1 MVGDSASLDGAQSSL
16 VDEYRALQII
26 NETGS
31 LIASQLDLEKV
42 VRAVVDAGVELT
54 GAEFG
59 AFFYNAVAED
69 GEKFLLYAL
78 SGADPKHFAAFP
90 HPRAT
95 KVFAPTFNG
104 DGVVRSDDIT
114 KDPRYGKMG
123 PHYGMPRNHLPV
135 RSYLAVPVISRSK
148 EVLGGL
154 FFGHAQT
161 GRFGVGH
168 ERITLGIAAQAA
180 IAIDNARLYDA
191 ARLEL
196 KRRQSTELTL
206 GETERRLSAVLDN
219 ATVSIFLMDD
229 RQHCIYM
236 NAAAERLTGFVFEET
251 RGRPLHD
258 VIHHTRPDGSPFPLH
273 ECAIDRAFPEN
284 DRQQGEEVF
293 VHKQGHFYPVA
304 FTASP
309 VRDASGT
316 TVGTV
321 IEVRDITEER
331 RNEETRTLLMREVD
345 HRARNAL
352 AVVQSLVKLTAAD
365 DLEGYKAKLLGR
377 ISALAR
383 AQGNLAERKWEGA
396 SLTDLVCQEL
406 VALCPRETFEVSG
419 PDILLRAEEA
429 QPVSMI
435 IHELATN
442 AFKHGALSRASG
454 RVLVEWRVDG
464 GELVLKW
471 REVGGPIVTA
481 PDRHGFGSKLIR
493 QLSQQV
499 GASFHKAWLE
509 EGVEATMRFTLPKPR
524 SVVSSS

>member
-1 MVGDSASLDGAQSSL
+1 MFGDTASLDGGKPSL

-26 NETGS
+26 NETGA

-59 AFFYNAVAED
+59 AFFYNAVGED

-95 KVFAPTFNG
+95 PVFAPTFHG
-104 DGVVRSDDIT
+104 EGVIRSDDIT
-114 KDPRYGKMG
+114 RDPRYGKMG
-123 PHYGMPRNHLPV
+123 PHHGMPRGHLPV
-135 RSYLAVPVISRSK
+135 RSYLAVPVISRSR

-161 GRFGVGH
+161 GRFGAGH
-168 ERITLGIAAQAA
+168 ERVMLGIAAQAA

-196 KRRQSTELTL
+196 KRRHSTELTL

-229 RQHCIYM
+229 RQHCVYM
-236 NAAAERLTGFVFEET
+236 NAAAERLTGFAFEET

-258 VIHHTRPDGSPFPLH
+258 VIHHTRPDGSHFPLH

-293 VHKQGHFYPVA
+293 VHKDGRFYPVA

-309 VRDASGT
+309 VRDASGV

-321 IEVRDITEER
+321 IEVRDITEEK
-331 RNEETRTLLMREVD
+331 RNEETRSLLMREVD

-365 DLEGYKAKLLGR
+365 DLEGYKSKLLGR

-396 SLTDLVCQEL
+396 SLKDLVCEEL
-406 VALCPRETFEVSG
+406 VALCPRDTFDVSG
-419 PDILLRAEEA
+419 PDILLRAEQA

-435 IHELATN
+435 VHELATN
-442 AFKHGALSRASG
+442 AFKHGALSRAAG
-454 RVLVEWRVDG
+454 RVDVTWRLEGDQ
-464 GELVLKW
+464 LVLTW
-471 REVGGPIVTA
+471 REIGGPAVRA

-499 GASFHKAWLE
+499 GASFHKDWLE
-509 EGVEATMRFTLPKPR
+509 QGIEATMRLPLPR
-524 SVVSSS
+524 PHVA

>member
-1 MVGDSASLDGAQSSL
+1 MQTELPSTDGGGASL
-16 VDEYRALQII
+16 VDEFRALQII
-26 NETGS
+26 NETGA
-31 LIASQLDLEKV
+31 LIASQLDLEKA

-59 AFFYNAVAED
+59 AFFYNAVGDD
-69 GEKFLLYAL
+69 GETLLLYAL
-78 SGADPKHFAAFP
+78 SGADPKHFSAFP

-95 KVFAPTFNG
+95 PVFGPTFRG
-104 DGVVRSDDIT
+104 EGVVRSDDIT
-114 KDPRYGKMG
+114 QDPRYGKMS
-123 PHYGMPRNHLPV
+123 PHHGMPKNHLPV
-135 RSYLAVPVISRSK
+135 RSYLAVPVVSRSK

-154 FFGHAQT
+154 FFGHASR
-161 GRFGVGH
+161 GRFGADH
-168 ERITLGIAAQAA
+168 ERIMLGIAGQAA

-196 KRRQSTELTL
+196 RRRQSTEATL
-206 GETERRLSAVLDN
+206 SQTERRLNAILDN

-236 NAAAERLTGFVFEET
+236 NAAAERLTGFAFEET
-251 RGRPLHD
+251 QGRPLHD
-258 VIHHTRPDGSPFPLH
+258 VIHHTRPDGSDFPLH

-284 DRQQGEEVF
+284 DRQQGEEIF
-293 VHKQGHFYPVA
+293 VHKSGRFYPVA

-309 VRDASGT
+309 VRDEKGV

-321 IEVRDITEER
+321 IEVRDITEEKR
-331 RNEETRTLLMREVD
+331 HEETRTLLMREVD

-352 AVVQSLVKLTAAD
+352 AVVQSLVKLTAAE
-365 DLEGYKAKLLGR
+365 DLETYKSKVLGR

-396 SLTDLVCQEL
+396 SLKDIVCEEL
-406 VALCPRETFEVSG
+406 VALCHRDTFEASG
-419 PDILLRAEEA
+419 PDVLLRTEQA

-442 AFKHGALSRASG
+442 AFKHGALSVPSG
-454 RVLVEWRVDG
+454 MVRVDWVCSGSDLVIEWR
-464 GELVLKW
+464 ET
-471 REVGGPIVTA
+471 GGPPVRA

-493 QLSQQV
+493 QLAQQL
-499 GASFHKAWLE
+499 GARFDKDWLE
-509 EGVEATMRFTLPKPR
+509 EGIRATIRLPLTHQY
-524 SVVSSS
+524 

>member
-1 MVGDSASLDGAQSSL
+1 MQSELPSTDDGGTSL
-16 VDEYRALQII
+16 VDEVRALQII
-26 NETGS
+26 NETGA

-59 AFFYNAVAED
+59 AFFYNAVGDD
-69 GEKFLLYAL
+69 GEKLLLYAL
-78 SGADPKHFAAFP
+78 SGADPKHFSAFP

-95 KVFAPTFNG
+95 PVFAPTFYG
-104 DGVVRSDDIT
+104 EGVIRSDDIT
-114 KDPRYGKMG
+114 RDPRYGKMS
-123 PHYGMPRNHLPV
+123 PHHGMPKNHLPV
-135 RSYLAVPVISRSK
+135 RSYLAVPVISRSS

-154 FFGHAQT
+154 FFGHAAP
-161 GRFGVGH
+161 GRFRVSH
-168 ERITLGIAAQAA
+168 ERIMLGIAAQAA

-196 KRRQSTELTL
+196 RRRQSTEATL
-206 GETERRLSAVLDN
+206 GQTERRLKAILDN
-219 ATVSIFLMDD
+219 ATVAIFLMDD

-236 NAAAERLTGFVFEET
+236 NAAAERLTGFAFDET
-251 RGRPLHD
+251 VGRPLHD
-258 VIHHTRPDGSPFPLH
+258 VIHHTRPDGSHFPLH

-293 VHKQGHFYPVA
+293 VHKSGRFYPVA

-309 VRDASGT
+309 VRDEQGV

-331 RNEETRTLLMREVD
+331 RSEETRSLLMREVD

-352 AVVQSLVKLTAAD
+352 AVVQSLVKLTTAG
-365 DLEGYKAKLLGR
+365 DLEAYKDKLLGR

-396 SLTDLVCQEL
+396 SLHYIVCEEL
-406 VALCPRETFEVSG
+406 VTLCPRETFDVKG
-419 PDILLRAEEA
+419 PDVLLRAEQA
-429 QPVSMI
+429 QPVSMV

-442 AFKHGALSRASG
+442 AFKHGALSRPAG
-454 RVLVEWRVDG
+454 RVLVEWAWDG
-464 GELVLKW
+464 PDLVIEW
-471 REVGGPIVTA
+471 IETGGPPVRA

-493 QLSQQV
+493 QLAQQV
-499 GASFHKAWLE
+499 GASFEKDWLE
-509 EGVEATMRFTLPKPR
+509 TGIRARMRLPLER
-524 SVVSSS
+524 R

>member
-1 MVGDSASLDGAQSSL
+1 MFGDTASLDGGKPSL

-26 NETGS
+26 NETGA

-59 AFFYNAVAED
+59 AFFYNAVGED

-90 HPRAT
+90 HPRT
-95 KVFAPTFNG
+95 TPVFAPTFHG
-104 DGVVRSDDIT
+104 EGVIRSDDIT

-123 PHYGMPRNHLPV
+123 PHHGMPRGHLPV
-135 RSYLAVPVISRSK
+135 RSYLAVPVISRSR

-161 GRFGVGH
+161 GRFGAGH
-168 ERITLGIAAQAA
+168 ERVMLGIAAQAA

-206 GETERRLSAVLDN
+206 GETERRLRAVLDN

-229 RQHCIYM
+229 RQHCVYM
-236 NAAAERLTGFVFEET
+236 NAAAERLTGFAFEET

-258 VIHHTRPDGSPFPLH
+258 VIHHTRPDGSHFPLH

-293 VHKQGHFYPVA
+293 VHKDGHFYPVG

-309 VRDASGT
+309 VRDASGV

-321 IEVRDITEER
+321 IEVRDITEEK
-331 RNEETRTLLMREVD
+331 RNEETRSLLMREVD

-365 DLEGYKAKLLGR
+365 DLEGYKSKLLGR

-396 SLTDLVCQEL
+396 SLKDLVCEEL
-406 VALCPRETFEVSG
+406 VALCPRDTFDVSG
-419 PDILLRAEEA
+419 PDILLRAEQA

-442 AFKHGALSRASG
+442 AFKHGALSRAAG
-454 RVLVEWRVDG
+454 RVDVTWRLEG
-464 GELVLKW
+464 NQLVLTW
-471 REVGGPIVTA
+471 REIGGPAVRA

-499 GASFHKAWLE
+499 GASFHKDWLE
-509 EGVEATMRFTLPKPR
+509 QGIEATMRLPLPR
-524 SVVSSS
+524 PHVA